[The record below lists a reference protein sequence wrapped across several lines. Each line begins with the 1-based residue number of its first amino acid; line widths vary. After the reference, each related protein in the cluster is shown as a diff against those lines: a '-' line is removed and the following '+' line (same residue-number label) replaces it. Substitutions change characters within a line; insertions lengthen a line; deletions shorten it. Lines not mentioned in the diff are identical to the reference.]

1 MATAASSWVCHHG
14 IEIVAETN
22 TSKTIR
28 VTAYWHNI
36 NWTYNI
42 NGVSAWVY
50 CNGEEQQVK
59 WSSSLNATSN
69 GNGSY
74 ALGSYDFVIPKTT
87 AEQKISCNA
96 RITSTSSYVSGTKY
110 SDTTFVDIA
119 AKPYHTITYDVTGGS
134 GSPAN
139 QIKWYDETIT
149 LSSTIPVKT
158 GHTFLNWC
166 TNTSNTGTKY
176 NPGDEYSSNANV
188 TLYAIWKANTYT
200 VSYNANG
207 GTGAPANQTKTYGV
221 NLTLSS
227 TKPTKT
233 NYNFLGWSTSA
244 DGDVVYKS
252 GASYTTNAD
261 VTLYAVWEI
270 AYLKPR
276 INNFTANR
284 CDSSGTINESGTYV
298 KVTFDWATDKT
309 VSGIKIEWKTQT
321 ATTWASTT
329 VTASGT
335 SGSVSKV
342 IGSGNISTDTTY
354 LVKASVSDSGGT
366 TTSPTVTLG
375 TIKYPIDV
383 KKGGKGVAIGKA
395 AETDNLF
402 DVAMST
408 KLNNGLNVTGNIS
421 ATGTINV
428 NSGKATIDGSNGNI
442 DAIGNLNINS
452 KFSVTASTGDVSS
465 SGSINTANGYKQNDV
480 IFARH
485 SGLNTIIS
493 AENGG
498 NIYLRPN
505 GDASDTGRV
514 MIKSDG
520 TITSAGGARAIYGAK
535 VLYENVS
542 GTNGSITLN
551 DSVNNYAFIDIIH
564 NGGVSRL
571 YKGMNGG
578 YIDLFSYGK
587 DGVVIIFCV
596 KKFNVAD
603 KVMTLYSYGRNYSY
617 SGSTT
622 TNDEGNDIYVFK
634 VVGYV

>member
-14 IEIVAETN
+14 IEIINETN

-74 ALGSYDFVIPKTT
+74 YLGHYDFTIPKTT
-87 AEQKISCNA
+87 SEQNISCNA

-110 SDTTFVDIA
+110 SDTTLVNVS
-119 AKPYHTITYDVTGGS
+119 AKPYHTVTYDVTGGS

-139 QIKWYDETIT
+139 QTKWYDEPVT
-149 LSSTIPVKT
+149 LSSVIPVKT
-158 GHTFLNWC
+158 GHTFVNWC

-176 NPGDEYSSNANV
+176 NPGDTYSSNADV
-188 TLYAIWKANTYT
+188 TLYAIWSANTYT

-207 GTGAPANQTKTYGV
+207 GTGAPASQTKTYGV
-221 NLTLSS
+221 DLTLSS
-227 TKPTKT
+227 TKPTRT
-233 NYNFLGWSTSA
+233 NYNFVGWSTSA
-244 DGDVVYKS
+244 DGGVVYS
-252 GASYTTNAD
+252 AGGVYSTNAAI
-261 VTLYAVWEI
+261 TLYAVWEI
-270 AYLKPR
+270 AYIKPR
-276 INNFTANR
+276 INNFTASR
-284 CDSSGTINESGTYV
+284 CNSSGTISESGTYV

-321 ATTWASTT
+321 GTTWSNTT
-329 VTASGT
+329 VSASGT

-366 TTSPTVTLG
+366 TASPTVTLG

-395 AETDNLF
+395 AEHDLF
-402 DVAMST
+402 DVAMAT
-408 KLNNGLNVTGNIS
+408 KLNNGLDVTGNIS
-421 ATGTINV
+421 ATGTIN
-428 NSGKATIDGSNGNI
+428 STGNI
-442 DAIGNLNINS
+442 STSGSIS
-452 KFSVTASTGDVSS
+452 STGDISTD
-465 SGSINTANGYKQNDV
+465 GSVDTVDGYKQNGV
-480 IFARH
+480 TFARH
-485 SGLNTIIS
+485 NGVNTIIS

-505 GDASDTGRV
+505 GDNSDTGRV
-514 MIKSDG
+514 LIKTDG
-520 TITSAGGARAIYGAK
+520 TITAYGGTTRIYGAK
-535 VLYENVS
+535 VLYSNSS
-542 GTNGSITLN
+542 GSNGTITLN
-551 DSVNNYAFIDIIH
+551 ESAAN
-564 NGGVSRL
+564 
-571 YKGMNGG
+571 
-578 YIDLFSYGK
+578 FSYLEIMVR
-587 DGVVIIFCV
+587 DAADVINSV
-596 KKFNVAD
+596 KIANPNGNKFTIVSKTTEASLLQLDAAIWSISGTTISLSKGSRANIDQNISDSWDA
-603 KVMTLYSYGRNYSY
+603 TNLYI
-617 SGSTT
+617 TQ
-622 TNDEGNDIYVFK
+622 VL
-634 VVGYV
+634 GYK